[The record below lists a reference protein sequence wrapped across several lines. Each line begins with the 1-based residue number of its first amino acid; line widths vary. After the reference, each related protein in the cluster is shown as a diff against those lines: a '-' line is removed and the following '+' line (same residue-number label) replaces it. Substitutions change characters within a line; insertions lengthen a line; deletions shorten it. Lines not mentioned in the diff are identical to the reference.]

1 MYLESSLCPSQSS
14 DRSSP
19 TAAQALSCSEA
30 LSSPPRLALPLLQS
44 SQVVEESSDCQLPLH
59 SVQMVRAEPLS
70 PKASRCYSQLG
81 STYLVAMWASL
92 CAFYAVC
99 DLFFHHKCL
108 VLLLFYKW
116 GIGNAEKAN
125 NMPKVSWLGDG
136 GTRIQSQ
143 ICPVLNSIPMSSIP
157 RLPQW
162 LGGI

>member
-1 MYLESSLCPSQSS
+1 MYLVSSLCPSQNSA
-14 DRSSP
+14 RSSP

-30 LSSPPRLALPLLQS
+30 LPSPPRLALPLLQRAP
-44 SQVVEESSDCQLPLH
+44 SDCQLPLH

-81 STYLVAMWASL
+81 SVYSAAMWASL

-116 GIGNAEKAN
+116 GIGNSEKAN
-125 NMPKVSWLGDG
+125 NMPKVSGLGDG
-136 GTRIQSQ
+136 GTRTRSQ
-143 ICPVLNSIPMSSIP
+143 ICPVLNSTPVSFIP

-162 LGGI
+162 LSGI